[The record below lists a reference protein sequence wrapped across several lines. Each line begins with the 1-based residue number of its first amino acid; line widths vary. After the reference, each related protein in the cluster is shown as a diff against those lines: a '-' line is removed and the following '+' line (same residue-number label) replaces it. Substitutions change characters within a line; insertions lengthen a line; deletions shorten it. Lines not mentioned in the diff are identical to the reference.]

1 MSFKSLFIKSDET
14 DEQKVIP
21 KEKEVSTTK
30 FPKTDKQE
38 NTENSIFN
46 FGFGKTN
53 PSTFTPSGNGSYSQ
67 EHLNKAIEIYQQGF
81 DALNQP
87 GYDFYEFYSA
97 ITDAGVDN
105 PMAYTMAFNMAKKLD
120 KSLTKEGLLQQS
132 EYYSS
137 EIIKSYNNYIALGN
151 SKKQELLDQKT
162 HENESLVNELDLMK
176 QQMEQLKVQMQ
187 DRENKLKAIGGKY
200 EPKIS
205 EIDSKLAA
213 NDVAKNTVVGSIEQ
227 VKQGIINNVK

>member
-1 MSFKSLFIKSDET
+1 MGLKDLFIKSDET
-14 DEQKVIP
+14 DKP
-21 KEKEVSTTK
+21 KETPKEVSSTK
-30 FPKTDKQE
+30 FPKIENQE
-38 NTENSIFN
+38 KTETSVFN
-46 FGFGKTN
+46 FGFGKAN
-53 PSTFTPSGNGSYSQ
+53 PTPSFMPSGNGSYSQ
-67 EHLNKAIEIYQQGF
+67 EHLNKAIEIYQQNF

-105 PMAYTMAFNMAKKLD
+105 PMAYAMAFNMAKKLD
-120 KSLTKEGLLQQS
+120 KSLTKEALLQQS

-151 SKKQELLDQKT
+151 SKKQELLAQKA

-213 NDVAKNTVVGSIEQ
+213 NDVAKNTIVGSIEQ